1 MLTGLPPF
9 YDTNVQRMY
18 HKILHEPLRFPKSDV
33 RQVSDSAK
41 ETLRGLLE
49 RKVSDRLGS
58 GVTDADELKRSAFFR
73 VLDFDGVMVHQYD
86 AEFKPPAASSE
97 SDVSNFDPEFTKEA
111 AADSLVVTS
120 MSETLQ
126 EKTNF
131 EGFTYQGNDAM
142 K

>member
-1 MLTGLPPF
+1 
-9 YDTNVQRMY
+9 MY
-18 HKILHEPLRFPKSDV
+18 HKILHEPLRFPKSDT
-33 RQVSDSAK
+33 RQVSDPAK

-73 VLDFDGVMVHQYD
+73 TLDFERVLAKQYE
-86 AEFKPPAASSE
+86 AEFKPPASRNEA
-97 SDVSNFDPEFTKEA
+97 DVSNFDPEFTKEV
-111 AADSLVVTS
+111 AADSLVATH
-120 MSETLQ
+120 MSETMQ

-131 EGFTYQGNDAM
+131 EGFTYQGNEAM